1 MKTKKKTISTVE
13 KQPQNKPKT
22 IKTNDGK
29 EFKVMDFL
37 LMKYS
42 LLFKNL
48 IEDEK
53 SEDEVITLPEVDSEA
68 FDIINQFMLLHKD
81 KEVSKIDLPLKSNQ
95 DLKLVLE

>member
-53 SEDEVITLPEVDSEA
+53 S
-68 FDIINQFMLLHKD
+68 
-81 KEVSKIDLPLKSNQ
+81 
-95 DLKLVLE
+95 